1 MEKERYCVNRLTCIY
16 ISLGSS
22 LTLPAPEIGGSSMK
36 VGLEGLSSAGTQELS
51 WMPDSSG
58 PMPVMKVP
66 QLGALTEGIW
76 SRATT
81 VVAPLE

>member
-1 MEKERYCVNRLTCIY
+1 MEKERYCVNRLACIAECTMR
-16 ISLGSS
+16 
-22 LTLPAPEIGGSSMK
+22 LTLPVPEIGGSSMR

-51 WMPDSSG
+51 GMPDSSG
-58 PMPVMKVP
+58 PMPVMMVP

-76 SRATT
+76 SRAIA